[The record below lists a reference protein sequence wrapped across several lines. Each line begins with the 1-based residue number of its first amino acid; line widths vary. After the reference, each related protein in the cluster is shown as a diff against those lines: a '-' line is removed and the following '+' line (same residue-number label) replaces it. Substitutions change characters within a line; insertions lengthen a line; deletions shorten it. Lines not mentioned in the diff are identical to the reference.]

1 MKTEFQPV
9 NKLLALPAIGRG
21 RAAAVAAVLLLS
33 TSRKWAREWV
43 LVALTTSVLS
53 LQQSENNHGLYLNL
67 KLLIF
72 LSPPRLASV
81 FPLLESSMML
91 EVESPIRLPRVML
104 LAWKNDPLD
113 SESRSEESVKE
124 MGDPVG
130 KVLKE
135 IDPGKFRFSSNPT
148 LAFSSLNPKG
158 HPSSCWAITGWD
170 CGGWFDILRN
180 IKGGGIS
187 SEHFLIGRAKETIE
201 KALTRLL
208 SYCSDTRGPQTQQKA
223 RETFCQSIKEDGE
236 SNANLVSR

>member
-1 MKTEFQPV
+1 M
-9 NKLLALPAIGRG
+9 
-21 RAAAVAAVLLLS
+21 
-33 TSRKWAREWV
+33 
-43 LVALTTSVLS
+43 ALTTSVLS

-113 SESRSEESVKE
+113 CNPIRNKAGEMNTQNLRKKTTINTTSESRSEESVKE

-158 HPSSCWAITGWD
+158 HPSSC
-170 CGGWFDILRN
+170 
-180 IKGGGIS
+180 
-187 SEHFLIGRAKETIE
+187 
-201 KALTRLL
+201 
-208 SYCSDTRGPQTQQKA
+208 
-223 RETFCQSIKEDGE
+223 
-236 SNANLVSR
+236 